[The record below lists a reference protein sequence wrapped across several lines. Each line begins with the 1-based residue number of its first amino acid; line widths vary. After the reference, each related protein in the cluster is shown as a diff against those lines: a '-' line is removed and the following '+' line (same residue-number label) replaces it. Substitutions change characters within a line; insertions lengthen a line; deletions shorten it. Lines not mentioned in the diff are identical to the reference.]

1 MRRVLVALCLFCHI
15 IFSFQFHAR
24 SESNNQVELLDRFMT
39 ESMEEY
45 GIPGA
50 SLAIIKDGKLMFQQ
64 SWGKQRKGTP
74 VTKDTVFT
82 IGSISKPLTSLAIM
96 RLVDEKKVE
105 LDQEIDWYLPAFH
118 YNKNGYDKNITVR
131 HLLTHSSGISSYEGL
146 KIADR
151 NLRGE
156 NAINVAVQK
165 LNNVDLNYEPGEV
178 HQYSAANYLLLGK
191 IIENVTNQTFSEFMD
206 DEIFS
211 EIGMGRTVSDFEAA
225 KALGYQHGHQSWF
238 GKPMKSR
245 GFFDDS
251 GAPYGYMVSTT
262 DDMSKFIKFLLEG
275 GAILSKD
282 SFDTYTSPH
291 YHRKEDLYYGLG
303 WRISTEVDNSYFF
316 HGGETPDSRAEL
328 FINPQQDYGFI
339 LLTNKNNFSEVL
351 STVWMRDGIKMI
363 VEEGKSPE
371 VQQLN
376 HHMQWSTLIVT
387 LFLLLLSSWNIY
399 RLIKKTKIKSKVWIF
414 IGLLSIL
421 LSIIMIPLLI
431 YLFSSPWNTINL
443 YAPATAILIKVL
455 VGILATN
462 GVLLLFVVY
471 FKKSSDGD

>member
-1 MRRVLVALCLFCHI
+1 MRKVLIALCLFCHI

-24 SESNNQVELLDRFMT
+24 AESDNQIELLERFMN

-50 SLAIIKDGKLMFQQ
+50 SLAIIQEGKLMFQQ
-64 SWGKQRKGTP
+64 SWGEQSKGAP
-74 VTKDTVFT
+74 VTKDTLFT
-82 IGSISKPLTSLAIM
+82 IGSVSKPLTSLAIM
-96 RLVDEKKVE
+96 RLVDDKKIE
-105 LDQEIDWYLPAFH
+105 LDQEIDHYLHAFH
-118 YNKNGYDKNITVR
+118 YNRNRFDKKITIR
-131 HLLTHSSGISSYEGL
+131 HLLTHSSGITSYDGL
-146 KIADR
+146 EIADR
-151 NLRGE
+151 NLRGK
-156 NAINVAVQK
+156 NAIDVAVQK
-165 LNNVDLNYEPGEV
+165 LNNVNLSYEPGEV

-191 IIENVTNQTFSEFMD
+191 IIENITKQTFSEYMD

-211 EIGMGRTVSDFEAA
+211 VIGMDRTVSNFEAA
-225 KALGYQHGHQSWF
+225 KVLGYQPGYQSWF

-262 DDMSKFIKFLLEG
+262 GDMAKFIKFLLEG
-275 GAILSKD
+275 GGDILSKD

-291 YHRKEDLYYGLG
+291 YHRKEDMYYGLG
-303 WRISTEVDNSYFF
+303 WRISTEVDNSYYF

-376 HHMQWSTLIVT
+376 HHMQWNTLIVV
-387 LFLLLLSSWNIY
+387 LFLLLLSSWNLY
-399 RLIKKTKIKSKVWIF
+399 RLIKKPKIKSKVWKF
-414 IGLLSIL
+414 IGVLSIL
-421 LSIIMIPLLI
+421 LSIIMVPLII

-462 GVLLLFVVY
+462 GVLLLLVMY
-471 FKKSSDGD
+471 FKKTH

>member
-1 MRRVLVALCLFCHI
+1 MRKVLIAICLFCHI
-15 IFSFQFHAR
+15 FFSFQFPAR
-24 SESNNQVELLDRFMT
+24 AENDSQIELLERFMN
-39 ESMEEY
+39 ESIEEY

-50 SLAIIKDGKLMFQQ
+50 SLAIIQNGELMFQQ
-64 SWGKQRKGTP
+64 SWGEQRKGTP
-74 VTKDTVFT
+74 VTKDTLFT

-96 RLVDEKKVE
+96 RLVDDKMIE
-105 LDQEIDWYLPAFH
+105 LDQEIDRYLPDFH
-118 YNKNGYDKNITVR
+118 YNRNGFDKKITIR
-131 HLLTHSSGISSYEGL
+131 HLLTHSSGISSYDGL

-156 NAINVAVQK
+156 NAINVAVQN
-165 LNNVDLNYEPGEV
+165 LNNVHLNYEPGEV
-178 HQYSAANYLLLGK
+178 YQYSAANYLLLGR

-211 EIGMGRTVSDFEAA
+211 VIGMDRTVSNFESARV
-225 KALGYQHGHQSWF
+225 LGYQPGYQSWF

-262 DDMSKFIKFLLEG
+262 GDMSKFIKFLLDG
-275 GAILSKD
+275 GEILSKD

-291 YHRKEDLYYGLG
+291 YHRKEDMYYGLG
-303 WRISTEVDNSYFF
+303 WRISTEVDNSYYF

-328 FINPQQDYGFI
+328 FINPQQGYGFI

-351 STVWMRDGIKMI
+351 STVRMREGIKMI

-376 HHMQWSTLIVT
+376 HHMQWSTFIVT
-387 LFLLLLSSWNIY
+387 LFLLLLSSWNLY

-414 IGLLSIL
+414 IGVLSIL
-421 LSIIMIPLLI
+421 LSIIMIPLII
-431 YLFSSPWNTINL
+431 YLFNSPWNTINL
-443 YAPATAILIKVL
+443 YAPAIAILIKVL

-471 FKKSSDGD
+471 FKKSSVGD

>member
-1 MRRVLVALCLFCHI
+1 LREVLVALCLFCHI

-24 SESNNQVELLDRFMT
+24 SESNNQVELLDKFMI

-64 SWGKQRKGTP
+64 SWGEQRKGTP

-96 RLVDEKKVE
+96 WLVDDKKVE

-131 HLLTHSSGISSYEGL
+131 NLLTHSSGISSYDGL

-151 NLRGE
+151 NLRGQ
-156 NAINVAVQK
+156 NAIDVAVQK
-165 LNNVDLNYEPGEV
+165 LNNVHLNNEPGEV

-191 IIENVTNQTFSEFMD
+191 IIENVTNQSFSEFME
-206 DEIFS
+206 DEIYS
-211 EIGMGRTVSDFEAA
+211 EIGMDRTVSNFEGA
-225 KALGYQHGHQSWF
+225 KVLGYQPGYQSWF
-238 GKPMKSR
+238 GMPMKSK
-245 GFFDDS
+245 GFFDDG
-251 GAPYGYMVSTT
+251 GAPYGYMASTT
-262 DDMSKFIKFLLEG
+262 DDMSKFIEFMLDG
-275 GAILSKD
+275 GEILSND

-291 YHRKEDLYYGLG
+291 HHRKEDMYYGLG
-303 WRISTEVDNSYFF
+303 WRISTEVDNSYYF

-328 FINPQQDYGFI
+328 FINPEQDYGFI

-351 STVWMRDGIKMI
+351 STVWMREGIKMI

-387 LFLLLLSSWNIY
+387 LFLLLLSTWNLN
-399 RLIKKTKIKSKVWIF
+399 RLIKKTHIKSKVWIF
-414 IGLLSIL
+414 IGVLSLL
-421 LSIIMIPLLI
+421 LSIIMIPLII
-431 YLFSSPWNTINL
+431 YLFNSPWNTISL
-443 YAPATAILIKVL
+443 YAPVTAIFIKVL
-455 VGILATN
+455 VGILATY
-462 GVLLLFVVY
+462 GVHLLLVVY
-471 FKKSSDGD
+471 FKKS

>member
-1 MRRVLVALCLFCHI
+1 LRKILIALCMFFSI
-15 IFSFQFHAR
+15 IFSFQFHAWAE
-24 SESNNQVELLDRFMT
+24 SENQKELLERFMN
-39 ESMEEY
+39 ESMEVY

-50 SLAIIKDGKLMFQQ
+50 SLAIIQDGKLMFQQ
-64 SWGKQRKGTP
+64 SWGKQSQGVP
-74 VTKDTVFT
+74 VTEDTLFT
-82 IGSISKPLTSLAIM
+82 IGSVSKPLTSLAIM
-96 RLVDEKKVE
+96 RLVDDKKID
-105 LDQEIDWYLPAFH
+105 LDQEIDRYLPAFH
-118 YNKNGYDKNITVR
+118 YNKNGFDKKITIR
-131 HLLTHSSGISSYEGL
+131 HLLTHTSGISSYDGL
-146 KIADR
+146 EIADR

-156 NAINVAVQK
+156 NAIDVAVQK
-165 LNNVDLNYEPGEV
+165 LNNVHLNYEPGEV

-191 IIENVTNQTFSEFMD
+191 IIENVTNQSFSEFMD

-211 EIGMGRTVSDFEAA
+211 VIGMDRTVSNFEAA
-225 KALGYQHGHQSWF
+225 KVLGYQPGYQSWF
-238 GKPMKSR
+238 GKPIKSR

-251 GAPYGYMVSTT
+251 GVPYGYMASTT
-262 DDMSKFIKFLLEG
+262 GDMSKFINFLLDG
-275 GAILSKD
+275 GDILSKD
-282 SFDTYTSPH
+282 SFDIYTSPH
-291 YHRKEDLYYGLG
+291 YHRKEDMYYGLG
-303 WRISTEVDNSYFF
+303 WRISTEVDNSYYF

-351 STVWMRDGIKMI
+351 STVWMREGIKMI

-371 VQQLN
+371 VQNLN

-387 LFLLLLSSWNIY
+387 LFLLLLSSWNLY
-399 RLIKKTKIKSKVWIF
+399 RLIKKTKIKSKIWIF
-414 IGLLSIL
+414 IGVLSIL

-462 GVLLLFVVY
+462 GVLLLFIVY
-471 FKKSSDGD
+471 LKRNN

>member
-1 MRRVLVALCLFCHI
+1 MRKVLIALCLFFNI
-15 IFSFQFHAR
+15 IFSFQYHAR
-24 SESNNQVELLDRFMT
+24 AESDNQKELLERFMK

-50 SLAIIKDGKLMFQQ
+50 SLAIIQDGKVMFQQ
-64 SWGKQRKGTP
+64 SWGEQRKGTP
-74 VTKDTVFT
+74 VTKDTLFT
-82 IGSISKPLTSLAIM
+82 IGSVSKPLTSLAIM
-96 RLVDEKKVE
+96 RLVDDKKIA
-105 LDQEIDWYLPAFH
+105 LDQEIDRYLPAFH
-118 YNKNGYDKNITVR
+118 YNRNGFDKKITIR
-131 HLLTHSSGISSYEGL
+131 NLLTHSSGISSYDGL
-146 KIADR
+146 EIADR
-151 NLRGE
+151 NLRGK
-156 NAINVAVQK
+156 NAIDVAVQK
-165 LNNVDLNYEPGEV
+165 LNNVHLNYEPGDV

-191 IIENVTNQTFSEFMD
+191 IIENVTNQTFSEYMD

-211 EIGMGRTVSDFEAA
+211 VIGMDRTVSNFEAA
-225 KALGYQHGHQSWF
+225 KELGYQPGYQSWF
-238 GKPMKSR
+238 GKPVRSR

-262 DDMSKFIKFLLEG
+262 GDMSKFIKCLLEG
-275 GAILSKD
+275 GDILSKD

-291 YHRKEDLYYGLG
+291 YHRKEDMYYGLG
-303 WRISTEVDNSYFF
+303 WRISTEVDNSYYF

-351 STVWMRDGIKMI
+351 STVWMREGVKMI

-376 HHMQWSTLIVT
+376 HHMQWSTLIIT

-414 IGLLSIL
+414 IGSLSLLV
-421 LSIIMIPLLI
+421 SIIMIPLLI

-462 GVLLLFVVY
+462 GVLLLLVVY
-471 FKKSSDGD
+471 FKKS